1 MTIKENAPIKGRL
14 DCVADTRNFT
24 ASYTIPQPINAQ
36 RGRVRNTSR
45 LRRDLLPNPGEYWR
59 EQGLKL
65 IGGGEWKSAICPF
78 HPDTKPSLRVR
89 LDTGG
94 FRCMVC
100 GAKGGDV
107 LAYHALRHGLR
118 FIEAAKSLGAWEVV
132 R

>member
-1 MTIKENAPIKGRL
+1 MNYANP
-14 DCVADTRNFT
+14 TRGQHTSKPF
-24 ASYTIPQPINAQ
+24 
-36 RGRVRNTSR
+36 GFKRN
-45 LRRDLLPNPGEYWR
+45 LLPVPADYYH

-65 IGGGEWKSAICPF
+65 LGGSEWKNALCPF
-78 HPDTKPSLRVR
+78 HDDSKPSLRVR

-107 LAYHALRHGLR
+107 LAFHMQRHGLR